1 MTKIL
6 YSLLLLFVLSD
17 CISVSDQ
24 QRKAV
29 QQFASKTKDFSSFP
43 ERIMTELADIRES
56 RGIYYA
62 NSITD
67 TETHL
72 NELNAIFKER
82 LNDNKIPGKVKSIFG
97 ILDKYAKGLEQLSS
111 NAPYKSI
118 KELYGKFGTDLE
130 LLINQYNTIE
140 GVNQLPSGMGKL
152 FTSTLSLGTNTYLA
166 ARQNRELKKYVGRA
180 DTLVALLCDEMVG
193 FLSSEGLGRLISNEE
208 SGVSESF
215 RFYLIK
221 RSPPTIESEKEYI
234 VLMKKLEM
242 VKQLQGQSI
251 NAAKTLKSAHSKLN
265 EMMSNRRSIKEI
277 ALEMNDFYKELDEL
291 RKLVLDITELEKQ

>member
-1 MTKIL
+1 MNKIF
-6 YSLLLLFVLSD
+6 YGVLLLFLLSD
-17 CISVSDQ
+17 CISVSNQ

-43 ERIMTELADIRES
+43 EKIMTELADIRES

-62 NSITD
+62 NSLTD

-82 LNDNKIPGKVKSIFG
+82 MNDDKIPGRVKMIFG
-97 ILDKYAKGLEQLSS
+97 ILDKYAIGLEQLSS
-111 NAPYKSI
+111 DAPYKTI

-130 LLINQYNTIE
+130 VLVDQYNTIE
-140 GVNQLPSGMGKL
+140 GAGQLPSGMGKL

-166 ARQNRELKKYVGRA
+166 ARQNRELKKYISRA
-180 DTLVALLCDEMVG
+180 DTLVAALCDEMVT
-193 FLSSEGLGRLISNEE
+193 FLSSEGLGRLINNEE
-208 SGVSESF
+208 SGITESF

-221 RSPPTIESEKEYI
+221 RAPPTIESEKEYI
-234 VLMKKLEM
+234 TLMKRLEI

-251 NAAKTLKSAHSKLN
+251 NAAKALKSAHSKLN
-265 EMMSNRRSIKEI
+265 ELMTQKRSIKEI
-277 ALEMNDFYKELDEL
+277 AVEMNNFYKDLDQL
-291 RKLVLDITELEKQ
+291 RKLVLDITKP